1 MTKQEFFK
9 QVSKNIKD
17 YLPEEYR
24 DAEISVD
31 NAFKTSGAY
40 TALVILKDSDE
51 ITPVVNL
58 DKVYER
64 IENYEPD
71 EAVKE
76 TADVYLEAMNDMKHD
91 YIVEMRD
98 QFAEKME
105 DYDSV
110 KESLFLAPVCLP
122 EQNNI
127 SGIPHIMKADLPF
140 VAKCNLMSDSEQSIN
155 FLVRNEMLEKWGVS
169 KDEVFEQAAKTTE
182 KVRGIK
188 IDHIEDLIFGG
199 KSDLSEESE
208 NRVGLLVVTN
218 DNSTEGA
225 GALFADGVL
234 DRVADQVEGNYYVI
248 PSSIHEVIVVP
259 EKNYPGSPD
268 NAVVEL
274 NDMVDQVNDAIVI
287 PEDTLADETYHYD
300 AEDKVFERSLDY
312 AKRKAMEKTE
322 VISSSDMPD
331 DTYVPD
337 DGDVPEAGEPSTI
350 RLS

>member
-1 MTKQEFFK
+1 MTKQEFFR
-9 QVSKNIKD
+9 QVSENIKD

-31 NAFKTSGAY
+31 NAFNTSGAY

-64 IENYEPD
+64 IDNYEPD

-76 TADVYLEAMNDMKHD
+76 TADVYLEALNDMKHD

-110 KESLFLAPVCLP
+110 KDSLFLAPVCLP

-182 KVRGIK
+182 
-188 IDHIEDLIFGG
+188 
-199 KSDLSEESE
+199 
-208 NRVGLLVVTN
+208 
-218 DNSTEGA
+218 
-225 GALFADGVL
+225 
-234 DRVADQVEGNYYVI
+234 
-248 PSSIHEVIVVP
+248 
-259 EKNYPGSPD
+259 
-268 NAVVEL
+268 
-274 NDMVDQVNDAIVI
+274 
-287 PEDTLADETYHYD
+287 
-300 AEDKVFERSLDY
+300 
-312 AKRKAMEKTE
+312 
-322 VISSSDMPD
+322 
-331 DTYVPD
+331 
-337 DGDVPEAGEPSTI
+337 
-350 RLS
+350 